1 MLKEEFKEIKRLTD
15 KVALGKEAV
24 IISIKR
30 SLPQIGTY
38 MPLDFCL
45 DFRGYPNVVIDNMGI
60 NAHDKDCGDCDIPP
74 IIVEWEALTVDEI
87 YSLYEKIN
95 YCYYNAIIAL
105 QKQIDNLNKVEEYFE
120 L

>member
-15 KVALGKEAV
+15 KVALGKKAA

-45 DFRGYPNVVIDNMGI
+45 DFRGYQYVVIDNMGI
-60 NAHDKDCGDCDIPP
+60 NAYEEDCDTPT

-87 YSLYEKIN
+87 YSLYEKLS
-95 YCYYNAIIAL
+95 YCSYNAITAL
-105 QKQIDNLNKVEEYFE
+105 QNQIATLNIVEEYFK

>member
-15 KVALGKEAV
+15 KVALEKKAA

-30 SLPQIGTY
+30 SLPQIDTY

-45 DFRGYPNVVIDNMGI
+45 DFRGYPYVAIDNMGI
-60 NAHDKDCGDCDIPP
+60 NAYEEDCDTPA

-87 YSLYEKIN
+87 YSLYEKLS
-95 YCYYNAIIAL
+95 YCSYNAIMAL
-105 QKQIDNLNKVEEYFE
+105 QNQIATLNIVEEYFK

>member
-1 MLKEEFKEIKRLTD
+1 MLREEFKKVKRLTD
-15 KVALGKEAV
+15 EVALEKEAA

-38 MPLDFCL
+38 MPLEFCL
-45 DFRGYPNVVIDNMGI
+45 DFRGFQYVVINNMGI
-60 NAHDKDCGDCDIPP
+60 NAYNEDCDTPP

-95 YCYYNAIIAL
+95 SCSYNAITAL
-105 QKQIDNLNKVEEYFE
+105 QNQISTLNIVEAYFK

>member
-15 KVALGKEAV
+15 KVALEKEAA

-45 DFRGYPNVVIDNMGI
+45 DFRGYQYVVIDNMGI
-60 NAHDKDCGDCDIPP
+60 NAYEEDCDTPT

-87 YSLYEKIN
+87 YSLYEKLS
-95 YCYYNAIIAL
+95 YCSYNAITAL
-105 QKQIDNLNKVEEYFE
+105 QNQIATLNIVEEYFK

>member
-15 KVALGKEAV
+15 KVALEKEAA

-30 SLPQIGTY
+30 ALPQIGNY

-45 DFRGYPNVVIDNMGI
+45 DFRGYSYVAIDNMGI
-60 NAHDKDCGDCDIPP
+60 NAYGEDCDTPT
-74 IIVEWEALTVDEI
+74 IIVEWEALTVDEL
-87 YSLYEKIN
+87 YSLYKKIN
-95 YCYYNAIIAL
+95 YCSYNAITAL
-105 QKQIDNLNKVEEYFE
+105 QNQIATLNEIEEYFK